1 MPQAYMTPNE
11 FRSFIISNFRMFI
24 NQSSIGGR
32 QEVHNRIVKEC
43 EKVFTSPTLT
53 VLSPAVQDALEF
65 IVTDFASN
73 TNMMSQNI
81 QQEMMRILEKI
92 I

>member
-1 MPQAYMTPNE
+1 MTPNE

-32 QEVHNRIVKEC
+32 TEVASRIVKESN
-43 EKVFTSPTLT
+43 KVFKSPVMTI
-53 VLSPAVQDALEF
+53 LSPPIQEALEF

-73 TNMMSQNI
+73 TNMMSPNI
-81 QQEMMRILEKI
+81 QREMMRILEI
-92 I
+92 IM

>member
-1 MPQAYMTPNE
+1 MSPNE

-24 NQSSIGGR
+24 NNSNIGGR

-43 EKVFTSPTLT
+43 DKVLKSPSRA
-53 VLSPAVQDALEF
+53 VLSPPLQDVLEF
-65 IVTDFASN
+65 VMTDFASN

-81 QQEMMRILEKI
+81 QQEMMRVLEKLI
-92 I
+92 